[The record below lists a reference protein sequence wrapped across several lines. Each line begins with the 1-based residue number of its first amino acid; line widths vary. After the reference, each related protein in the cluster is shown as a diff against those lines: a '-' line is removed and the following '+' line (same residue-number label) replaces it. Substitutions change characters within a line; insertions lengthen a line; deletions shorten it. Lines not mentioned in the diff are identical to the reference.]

1 MMPRF
6 SKAIRY
12 MGATTM
18 LGLSLLAANVNANI
32 NADMVTVDLTYTAY
46 SNLTNEQKADIQKGT
61 PNEVPIQ
68 NKLHYILVYDKS
80 CEVTS
85 PQKRTMSTP
94 KAGSKVL
101 PKTGGATDGLVGL
114 AVGLGL
120 LSVSGYLIYK
130 NKKSGKYV
138 LIALLAAGSATT
150 AVSAIDV
157 VRHLNDVVIKTTVK
171 GISFTYTPEERVDD
185 YCYVG
190 YIMTQEN
197 IPAPTPEPKPEPKP
211 NPAPTPEPKPDPVPT
226 PEPKPDPVPT
236 PDPEYFEAI
245 PQ

>member
-6 SKAIRY
+6 SKVIRY

-18 LGLSLLAANVNANI
+18 LGLSLLAANVNANT
-32 NADMVTVDLTYTAY
+32 NADTVTVDLTYTAY
-46 SNLTNEQKADIQKGT
+46 SNLTNEQKAGIQKGT

-68 NKLHYILVYDKS
+68 DKLHYVLVYDKS
-80 CEVTS
+80 CGVTAS
-85 PQKRTMSTP
+85 PKGMMSTP
-94 KAGSKVL
+94 KVGSKVL

-114 AVGLGL
+114 AVGLDL

-138 LIALLAAGSATT
+138 LIALLIAGGATT
-150 AVSAIDV
+150 AVSAVDV
-157 VRHLNDVVIKTTVK
+157 VRHLNDVVMKTTVK

-197 IPAPTPEPKPEPKP
+197 S
-211 NPAPTPEPKPDPVPT
+211 PAPTPEPKPDPVLTPEPKPEPKLDPVPT
-226 PEPKPDPVPT
+226 PEPKPEPVPT

>member
-1 MMPRF
+1 MPRF

-18 LGLSLLAANVNANI
+18 LGLSLLAANVNANT
-32 NADMVTVDLTYTAY
+32 NADTVTVDLIYTAY

-85 PQKRTMSTP
+85 PQKGTMSTP

-101 PKTGGATDGLVGL
+101 PKTGGVTDGMVGL

-138 LIALLAAGSATT
+138 LIALLVAGGATT
-150 AVSAIDV
+150 AVSAVDV
-157 VRHLNDVVIKTTVK
+157 VRHLNDIVTKTTVK
-171 GISFTYTPEERVDD
+171 GVSFTYTPEEKVDD

-190 YIMTQEN
+190 YIVTQEN
-197 IPAPTPEPKPEPKP
+197 S
-211 NPAPTPEPKPDPVPT
+211 PAPTPEPKPDPVPT
-226 PEPKPDPVPT
+226 PEPKPESVPT

>member
-1 MMPRF
+1 MPRF
-6 SKAIRY
+6 SKAFQY

-18 LGLSLLAANVNANI
+18 LGLSLLAANVNANT
-32 NADMVTVDLTYTAY
+32 NADTVTVDLTYTAY
-46 SNLTNEQKADIQKGT
+46 SNLTNEQKVGIQKGT

-68 NKLHYILVYDKS
+68 DKLHYVLVYDKS
-80 CEVTS
+80 CGVTAS
-85 PQKRTMSTP
+85 PKGMMSTP
-94 KAGSKVL
+94 KANAKVL
-101 PKTGGATDGLVGL
+101 PKTGGAADGLVGL

-138 LIALLAAGSATT
+138 LIALLTAGSATT

-211 NPAPTPEPKPDPVPT
+211 NPAPTPEPKPDP
-226 PEPKPDPVPT
+226 KPDPVPT
-236 PDPEYFEAI
+236 PDPEYF
-245 PQ
+245 

>member
-1 MMPRF
+1 MPRF
-6 SKAIRY
+6 SKAFQY

-18 LGLSLLAANVNANI
+18 LGLSLLAANVNANT
-32 NADMVTVDLTYTAY
+32 NADTVTVDLTYTAY
-46 SNLTNEQKADIQKGT
+46 SNLTNEQKVGIQKGT

-68 NKLHYILVYDKS
+68 DKLHYVLVYDKS
-80 CEVTS
+80 CGVTAS
-85 PQKRTMSTP
+85 PKGMMSTP
-94 KAGSKVL
+94 KANAKVL
-101 PKTGGATDGLVGL
+101 PKTGGAADGLVGL

-138 LIALLAAGSATT
+138 LIALLTAGSATT

-211 NPAPTPEPKPDPVPT
+211 NPAPTPEPKPDP
-226 PEPKPDPVPT
+226 KPDPVPT